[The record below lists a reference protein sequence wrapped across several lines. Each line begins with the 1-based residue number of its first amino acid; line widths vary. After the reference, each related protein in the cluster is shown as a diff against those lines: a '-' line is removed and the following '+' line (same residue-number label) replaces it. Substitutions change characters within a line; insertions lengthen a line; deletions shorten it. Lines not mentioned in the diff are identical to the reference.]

1 MKRFC
6 KDLKN
11 HATKIIDFKKKT
23 MIPLTKEEND
33 NYNKENTCYICKRY
47 FNNDKVKDHC
57 HFTGKYRGAAHN
69 TCNLRYK
76 IPKNIPVIFHNGST
90 YDYHF
95 IIKEPACE
103 FEGNFECLGGNTE
116 KYITFSVPIKKKIDN
131 KNIDITYKIKF
142 IDSFRFMA
150 TSLSKLVDN
159 LTDNIH
165 NDKCIKCKSN
175 LCFVRAI
182 NEKLIFKCI
191 DCEKEYEKE
200 FNNELIER
208 FANTY
213 KFCDNDLDKFIML
226 LRKGV
231 YPYEYI
237 GEWDKFNEKV
247 LPGKESFYSNLTL
260 ENISETD
267 YAHANNVFKKF
278 NINNLGEHHDL
289 YVRSDTLLLADIFEN
304 FRQSCLKYYE
314 LDPAY
319 FVSLPGLARQAC
331 LNKTNVELELLTDYD
346 TLLIVEEG
354 IREGICH
361 AVQRYANANNKYMK
375 DYDRKKKSSYIQYL
389 DANNLY
395 GKAMTEKLPVRGF
408 KWVNDI
414 SKIDEDFVK
423 DYNKN
428 DNEGYILDVDVDY
441 PSKLQNLHSDLPF
454 LPERM
459 IINNTKKL
467 VCNLNDKKNYIV
479 HINVLKQALDHG
491 LKLRKVHRIIEFE
504 QEAWLKEYI
513 DVNTELRKKATND
526 FEKDFFKL
534 MNNAVFG
541 KTMESVRKH
550 RDIKLVKTDK
560 KKNKLVSEPNF
571 HTMKLIDNNLAIIE
585 MRKVKVKINK
595 PIYLGLSILD
605 ISKISMYEFWYDYV
619 KIKYQDKARLCYMDT
634 DSFVVNIKTKD
645 FYKDISQD
653 VNKRLDT
660 PNYTFD
666 RPLPTGIN
674 KKVIG
679 LMKDELGG
687 DIITESVALRSKAN
701 SYIKN
706 NFIEMKKA
714 KGTEKCVVNKMLRFD
729 DYKKCLFD
737 NGKVLK
743 SQQRFKSENHEVY
756 TKNINKITLSCD
768 DEKRIVTSDRITS
781 YPYGYILKN

>member
-1 MKRFC
+1 
-6 KDLKN
+6 
-11 HATKIIDFKKKT
+11 
-23 MIPLTKEEND
+23 MIPLTKEEED
-33 NYNKENTCYICKRY
+33 NYNKENTCYICKKY
-47 FNNDKVKDHC
+47 FNNDGKVRDHC

-95 IIKEPACE
+95 IIKELASE
-103 FEGNFECLGGNTE
+103 FDGNFECLGENTE

-131 KNIDITYKIKF
+131 KNIDTTYKIKF

-159 LTDNIH
+159 LTGNIH
-165 NDKCIKCKSN
+165 NDKCIKFKSN
-175 LCFVRAI
+175 LCFVRVM
-182 NEKLIFKCI
+182 NETLLFN
-191 DCEKEYEKE
+191 KEYEKE

-208 FANTY
+208 FANTF

-237 GEWDKFNEKV
+237 DEWDKFNEKV
-247 LPGKESFYSNLTL
+247 LPGKESFYSHLTL

-278 NINNLGEHHDL
+278 DINNLGEYHDL

-304 FRQSCLKYYE
+304 FRRSCLENYE
-314 LDPAY
+314 LDPAH
-319 FVSLPGLARQAC
+319 FVSLPRLAWEAC
-331 LNKTNVELELLTDYD
+331 LKKTNVELELLTDYD
-346 TLLIVEEG
+346 MLLTVEEG
-354 IREGICH
+354 IRGGICH
-361 AVQRYANANNKYMK
+361 AIQRYAHANNKYMK

-428 DNEGYILDVDVDY
+428 DNKDYILDVDVDY
-441 PSKLQNLHSDLPF
+441 PNKLQNLHTDLPF

-504 QEAWLKEYI
+504 QEALLKEYI

-541 KTMESVRKH
+541 KTMENVRKH

-560 KKNKLVSEPNF
+560 KRNKLVSEPNF

-585 MRKVKVKINK
+585 MRKVKVKMNK
-595 PIYLGLSILD
+595 PIYLGLAILN
-605 ISKISMYEFWYDYV
+605 ISKITMYEFWYDYV

-645 FYKDISQD
+645 FCKDISQD
-653 VNKRLDT
+653 VNKRFDT
-660 PNYTFD
+660 SNYTFD

-687 DIITESVALRSKAN
+687 DIITEFVALRPKAY
-701 SYIKN
+701 SYITN

-714 KGTEKCVVNKMLRFD
+714 KGTKKCVVNKMLRFN

-756 TKNINKITLSCD
+756 TENINKIALSCD
-768 DEKRIVTSDRITS
+768 DDKRIVTSDRITS